1 MAHFKTTPNM
11 KTQLNKMTK
20 LWTLILSSLS
30 LIACQNQNA
39 NIPYKVGQSYIYQV
53 TVSDSNSTIL
63 QIDTLTMIVK
73 NKGLIG
79 GILGLNMADWKSTK
93 FKEGDQERGINLE
106 SEFVEIQVPTN
117 YDYLE
122 NENIVIAGYPSY
134 SKSMLTGYT
143 SESEHQFIKG
153 YGKLSNTKLMQF
165 KIIKDSSK
173 VKFHND
179 SFMCQVAEYNNI
191 TGAEKYGLFK
201 LKSYYNNE
209 YGFLKMEYKYPNG
222 KVIDFIL
229 IAIKNETETIDK

>member
-1 MAHFKTTPNM
+1 MVPMIKI
-11 KTQLNKMTK
+11 KMIKITK
-20 LWTLILSSLS
+20 SWPLILSL
-30 LIACQNQNA
+30 LLIIACQNQNET
-39 NIPYKVGQSYIYQV
+39 IPYKIGQSYMYKVI
-53 TVSDSNSTIL
+53 VSDTNSTVL
-63 QIDTLTMIVK
+63 QIDTLTLLIK
-73 NKGLIG
+73 SKGFIG
-79 GILGLNMADWKSTK
+79 GLLGFNLANWKSTK

-165 KIIKDSSK
+165 KIIKDSSM
-173 VKFHND
+173 VKFQND
-179 SFMCQVAEYNNI
+179 SFMCQVAEYKNTSGI
-191 TGAEKYGLFK
+191 EKYGLYK
-201 LKSYYNNE
+201 LKSFYNNE

-229 IAIKNETETIDK
+229 ITVKNETGNIVSIIPKN